1 MSGGSRPTKRAN
13 PATSKLRALRR
24 QLRASRRVGE
34 LQLAEQLC
42 AQILEQKLE
51 DRRAIAVRIWLADKQ
66 GNSHAV
72 DLGLAELAQAA
83 EGRGFLRDRNR
94 LALRRAFLRDQMG
107 APSLG
112 LFEAALEQAT
122 ASGDKY
128 AVFLSRQGIA
138 GALVRTGDPREIEPA
153 LETYLAAASAV
164 GAEAHALGMVSAV
177 AIGPSGSANGAA
189 KLLWKRCLSNGEIG
203 TALGWLRE
211 LVRRDPI
218 YAAEGE
224 RLEILCIGRGLWA
237 ELAELYRLQA
247 EGATAARRADRL
259 SRLGELLE
267 DELGRAPEAAQVYGE
282 AAAAGLGLA
291 AMKEQFRI
299 HREAGDVAGA
309 RRCLDE
315 GVDRA
320 TGGEVLAET
329 LLLRARWRRAQ
340 QELTGASEDL
350 EKALRSAPS
359 YWPAL
364 LERAEIKTALGDSA
378 GAMSLE
384 LALGR
389 PGVGEAERAAG
400 HRCLAKLYAGHLQRP
415 AEARKAW
422 ERVHKE
428 DPEAR
433 DAAAYLRAAYRQA
446 GDKVA
451 LVDILKTELDRDPRG
466 PEAGDMRRELART
479 LEAQGEPE
487 AASVEWRKLLRG
499 DPASPEA
506 LAALQERYA
515 ASGLWKETAEL
526 LENAVSAQQEPLAR
540 AQLMDKLAAV
550 YGEHLGDAQR
560 AQALKQ
566 RAETLRQ
573 PVA

>member
-1 MSGGSRPTKRAN
+1 
-13 PATSKLRALRR
+13 
-24 QLRASRRVGE
+24 
-34 LQLAEQLC
+34 
-42 AQILEQKLE
+42 
-51 DRRAIAVRIWLADKQ
+51 
-66 GNSHAV
+66 
-72 DLGLAELAQAA
+72 
-83 EGRGFLRDRNR
+83 
-94 LALRRAFLRDQMG
+94 
-107 APSLG
+107 
-112 LFEAALEQAT
+112 
-122 ASGDKY
+122 
-128 AVFLSRQGIA
+128 
-138 GALVRTGDPREIEPA
+138 
-153 LETYLAAASAV
+153 
-164 GAEAHALGMVSAV
+164 
-177 AIGPSGSANGAA
+177 
-189 KLLWKRCLSNGEIG
+189 
-203 TALGWLRE
+203 
-211 LVRRDPI
+211 
-218 YAAEGE
+218 
-224 RLEILCIGRGLWA
+224 
-237 ELAELYRLQA
+237 
-247 EGATAARRADRL
+247 
-259 SRLGELLE
+259 
-267 DELGRAPEAAQVYGE
+267 
-282 AAAAGLGLA
+282 
-291 AMKEQFRI
+291 
-299 HREAGDVAGA
+299 
-309 RRCLDE
+309 
-315 GVDRA
+315 
-320 TGGEVLAET
+320 
-329 LLLRARWRRAQ
+329 
-340 QELTGASEDL
+340 
-350 EKALRSAPS
+350 
-359 YWPAL
+359 
-364 LERAEIKTALGDSA
+364 
-378 GAMSLE
+378 
-384 LALGR
+384 
-389 PGVGEAERAAG
+389 
-400 HRCLAKLYAGHLQRP
+400 LQRP